1 MYCSACGK
9 KRFEDA
15 VFCAYCGAK
24 LPDPALLQPS
34 GADAAGAGVA
44 GAGTVGAGA
53 VGAGAAGANAAG
65 AGAAGA
71 NAAGAGAAGAN
82 AVGADAVGA
91 GAAGAGAVGAGAA
104 GAGAAGAGAVGAG
117 AAGANA
123 AGANA
128 AGANAAGAG
137 AAGAGAAGAGAAGA
151 GAAGTDAA
159 GAGAAGAGAV
169 GANAADASAAGAD
182 VPGQASAAF
191 AVSQADMP
199 EGGEIG
205 LEATPSGAARGG
217 EAPEAAGYGANRR
230 EDEATEAA
238 GYGANRRESE
248 APEAAGRRGALRAG
262 EGFKASEADVPRRR
276 REPPV
281 GRGARE
287 DENPVPAPA
296 PNPAHRIFQRPP
308 ADDALTVRPLAANPA
323 QPGRGV
329 PEPIPELDLDFAQEG
344 ANEPQGGRARPALDP
359 RPGGR
364 DGARTDEPRSVGR
377 DDARM
382 DDPRPGGRDDAHV
395 SKPRPGGWKSRLL
408 GGRAPQPS
416 HGQTRRGYSQK
427 PLYED
432 EDGRERPARGES
444 HAHARDS
451 GNERVQRGY
460 SQKPIYEDE
469 DGRER
474 PAKGESH
481 ARARDRDIEDE
492 RVQRGYSQ
500 KPIYEDEDGR
510 ERPARQMPHARAR
523 DIEDERTQRPAGR
536 AGSAPAD
543 DDIWGDDEWVRPR
556 KPRRDGA
563 DDRPTPRGR
572 GYEEVS
578 RGASRGTPRP
588 RPARPAYGRVV
599 ADSGGMASLPRRR
612 APVAQAMGLRGKR
625 PGKRDDLFFEDMKMP
640 EENFYDEAAEEN
652 ALSRKIKS
660 IVAAAFLLSALI
672 VAIWFYLM
680 PGGQVFRASLGMGA
694 PASAYKTLGD
704 QLLRGNQPV
713 RAAKAYHDALKLDP
727 DNYQYAL
734 LAAKTLDAAG
744 SREEAVKAYMY
755 CVKLRPADPEP
766 YLLLADLYR
775 IMNDPQSAE
784 LWREEGYKQTGD
796 ESLAPA

>member
-1 MYCSACGK
+1 MKMRTGGSARQGESHAHA
-9 KRFEDA
+9 RDSGNER
-15 VFCAYCGAK
+15 VQRGHSQ
-24 LPDPALLQPS
+24 QP
-34 GADAAGAGVA
+34 
-44 GAGTVGAGA
+44 
-53 VGAGAAGANAAG
+53 
-65 AGAAGA
+65 
-71 NAAGAGAAGAN
+71 
-82 AVGADAVGA
+82 
-91 GAAGAGAVGAGAA
+91 
-104 GAGAAGAGAVGAG
+104 
-117 AAGANA
+117 
-123 AGANA
+123 
-128 AGANAAGAG
+128 
-137 AAGAGAAGAGAAGA
+137 
-151 GAAGTDAA
+151 
-159 GAGAAGAGAV
+159 
-169 GANAADASAAGAD
+169 
-182 VPGQASAAF
+182 
-191 AVSQADMP
+191 
-199 EGGEIG
+199 I
-205 LEATPSGAARGG
+205 
-217 EAPEAAGYGANRR
+217 
-230 EDEATEAA
+230 
-238 GYGANRRESE
+238 
-248 APEAAGRRGALRAG
+248 
-262 EGFKASEADVPRRR
+262 
-276 REPPV
+276 
-281 GRGARE
+281 
-287 DENPVPAPA
+287 
-296 PNPAHRIFQRPP
+296 
-308 ADDALTVRPLAANPA
+308 
-323 QPGRGV
+323 
-329 PEPIPELDLDFAQEG
+329 
-344 ANEPQGGRARPALDP
+344 
-359 RPGGR
+359 
-364 DGARTDEPRSVGR
+364 
-377 DDARM
+377 
-382 DDPRPGGRDDAHV
+382 
-395 SKPRPGGWKSRLL
+395 
-408 GGRAPQPS
+408 
-416 HGQTRRGYSQK
+416 
-427 PLYED
+427 YED

-451 GNERVQRGY
+451 GNERVQRGH

-474 PAKGESH
+474 SARQMPH
-481 ARARDRDIEDE
+481 ARAHDIEDE
-492 RVQRGYSQ
+492 RTQRS
-500 KPIYEDEDGR
+500 
-510 ERPARQMPHARAR
+510 ARQMPHARAR

-536 AGSAPAD
+536 AGSTPAD

-588 RPARPAYGRVV
+588 RPTRPAYGRVV

-612 APVAQAMGLRGKR
+612 APVAQALGLRGKR